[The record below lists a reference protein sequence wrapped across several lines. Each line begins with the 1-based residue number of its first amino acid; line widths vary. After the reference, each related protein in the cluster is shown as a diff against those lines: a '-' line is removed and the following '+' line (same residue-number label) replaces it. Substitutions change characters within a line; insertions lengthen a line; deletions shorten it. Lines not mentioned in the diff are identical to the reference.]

1 MSQQCN
7 ANWMTHQHW
16 HDHVRH
22 SIGWRVGITRNACYA
37 NENRA
42 NDASSCTCPGQVHEP
57 LCTAVRRISHRLV
70 LESAGCTVRNSLCL
84 AKGHSKWFLLN
95 SETIHRQRFNTVP
108 VACLSLQSLTVR
120 LTHYYELLNE
130 GREYRGGPTVRLWQS
145 LLFEY
150 SPAFHIS
157 YILPFEDRNTLR
169 VSFRHP
175 AR

>member
-7 ANWMTHQHW
+7 ANWMRHQHW

-37 NENRA
+37 KENRA

-57 LCTAVRRISHRLV
+57 LCTAVRRISHRLNGFEIGWLHCAEQLV
-70 LESAGCTVRNSLCL
+70 PGKKSFRVV
-84 AKGHSKWFLLN
+84 LLN
-95 SETIHRQRFNTVP
+95 SESIHRQRFNTVP
-108 VACLSLQSLTVR
+108 ACLSLQSLT
-120 LTHYYELLNE
+120 HCYELLNE
-130 GREYRGGPTVRLWQS
+130 GTEYRGGATVRLWQS

-150 SPAFHIS
+150 CPTFQIS